1 MVIILKQT
9 LSIDSIFNPLK
20 PFYGSKNESHMP
32 HPGKWSPTKLASPSL
47 TESSLASPAHTPSLH
62 PRPLLHSPGF
72 LEGLSAMSPPSLS
85 SFAFA
90 VPKTQ
95 DAFCLEPP
103 SSLRSQRLMKTL
115 DLIDSNKPV
124 AITSPC
130 FNSLQST
137 SHCYFSVICFV
148 GLAVLDKLSFPQNL
162 NSDKRNH
169 ATFSLQDIS
178 QRPTDTQAPAGWVLR
193 AGGPLEHLTNKS
205 LPLPKTEG
213 TD

>member
-1 MVIILKQT
+1 M
-9 LSIDSIFNPLK
+9 
-20 PFYGSKNESHMP
+20 M
-32 HPGKWSPTKLASPSL
+32 ASQSL
-47 TESSLASPAHTPSLH
+47 TEFSLASPAHHPHSIPVLCSSSPS
-62 PRPLLHSPGF
+62 F
-72 LEGLSAMSPPSLS
+72 LEGLSSTSPPSLS

-95 DAFCLEPP
+95 DAFFLEPP

-115 DLIDSNKPV
+115 DLNDSNKPV

-137 SHCYFSVICFV
+137 SHCYFSIICFV

-178 QRPTDTQAPAGWVLR
+178 QPPTDTQAPAGWVLR

-205 LPLPKTEG
+205 LPLQQDRRHRLG
-213 TD
+213 TPPATSQY